1 MDLSVYVKKLI
12 LREDGKK
19 RRDYLLYCKK
29 NHLDGEVFKLK
40 TAVVIRHVAYEG
52 LGLFTRVLE
61 HSGYDIIYLD
71 AGSVSCRQTIATEA
85 DILIVL
91 GGPVSIND
99 RVKFPYLIDELKLIE
114 YRLKNKLPALG
125 IGLGAQMLAKAL
137 GALVYPMPDH
147 EYGWAPIRLMTESGL
162 LEPFRNKHILH
173 WHNNSF
179 ALPNGAKLLA
189 STSKCEVQ
197 SFSWEQSLALQFHAE
212 VDMRKFEQWIL
223 GHAIE
228 IQRADRSCLSQLR
241 EGAESYGVPLET
253 HASQVMYNWLLS
265 LSN

>member
-1 MDLSVYVKKLI
+1 MQKLFQ
-12 LREDGKK
+12 LEAKVPK
-19 RRDYLLYCKK
+19 
-29 NHLDGEVFKLK
+29 VK

-71 AGSVSCRQTIATEA
+71 AGIVSCRQNIATEA

-99 RVKFPYLIDELKLIE
+99 MVKFPYLIDELKLIE
-114 YRLKNKLPALG
+114 QRLKDNLPVLG
-125 IGLGAQMLAKAL
+125 IGLGAQMMAKAL
-137 GALVYPMPDH
+137 GTLVYPMSDH
-147 EYGWAPIRLMTESGL
+147 EYGWAQIRLITESGL
-162 LEPFRNKHILH
+162 LEPIRDKHILH

-179 ALPNGAKLLA
+179 ALPDGAELLA

-197 SFSWEQSLALQFHAE
+197 AFSWEQSLALQFHAE
-212 VDMRKFEQWIL
+212 VDMKKFEQWIL
-223 GHAIE
+223 GHAVE

-241 EGAESYGVPLET
+241 EGVESYGVPLEA
-253 HASQVMYNWLLS
+253 HSSQVMYNWLLS
-265 LSN
+265 LSD